1 MPDARNEQATLQP
14 VLIEVLLASLKALV
28 AVGQADTACR
38 LAGEACAV
46 LRGRDPAGWQK
57 FNVFLH
63 RAAKHVRAEN
73 VQR

>member
-1 MPDARNEQATLQP
+1 MPDALNEQAKLQP
-14 VLIEVLLASLKALV
+14 ALIDLLLASLKALV

-38 LAGEACAV
+38 VAGEACAV

-63 RAAKHVRAEN
+63 RAAKHVATED

>member
-1 MPDARNEQATLQP
+1 MPDVRNEQAALQP
-14 VLIEVLLASLKALV
+14 ALIDILIASLKALV
-28 AVGQADTACR
+28 AAGQADAACR

-63 RAAKHVRAEN
+63 RAAKHVATED